1 MKIYW
6 IGHSSFLIEDSLG
19 RRILTDPFNSSIGV
33 EPFEGQVD
41 IVTISH
47 DHLDH
52 NNRSF
57 LLGKEVVI
65 SAPGFYDA
73 SFAKIN
79 GFKSYHDN
87 CRGIKR
93 GENTIFLI
101 ELEDYRLCH
110 LGDLGHLLDDELLL
124 KLQNIDVLFIPVGG
138 HFTLDG
144 KSAGELC
151 HRINS
156 KIIIPMHY
164 KTPKISIP
172 LDGPEVFILSMKN
185 ATKIEG
191 SYISLQEKPSEVN
204 KVIIFKDYNKTIK

>member
-6 IGHSSFLIEDSLG
+6 IGHSSFLIEDSMG
-19 RRILTDPFNSSIGV
+19 RRILTDPFHSSIGF
-33 EPFEGQVD
+33 EPFDGQVD

-57 LLGKEVVI
+57 LSGKELVI
-65 SAPGFYDA
+65 SSPGFFDA

-101 ELEDYRLCH
+101 EVDDYRICH
-110 LGDLGHLLDDELLL
+110 LGDLGHLLEDELLL
-124 KLQNIDVLFIPVGG
+124 KLCNIDVLFVPVGG

-144 KSAGELC
+144 ISAGELC
-151 HRINS
+151 HKINS

-164 KTPKISIP
+164 KTPRISIP
-172 LDGPEVFILSMKN
+172 LDGPETFILSMKN
-185 ATKIEG
+185 ATKINE
-191 SYISLQEKPSEVN
+191 SFISLYEKPKEVN
-204 KVIIFKDYNKTIK
+204 KVIIFKEYNKIIK